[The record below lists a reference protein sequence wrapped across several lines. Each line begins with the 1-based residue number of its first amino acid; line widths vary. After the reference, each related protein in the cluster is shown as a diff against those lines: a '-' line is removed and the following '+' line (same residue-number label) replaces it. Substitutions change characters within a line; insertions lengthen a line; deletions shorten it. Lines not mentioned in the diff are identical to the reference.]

1 MVYLAGKVK
10 QFLNMDFARFDIKR
24 LLNQLSGKSQ
34 SSKEKPAA
42 LRKHMSYSKA
52 LHPII
57 LEFQALVEGNA
68 EFYMLANQMLEQ
80 VPLVIPFTKD
90 PHGRP
95 QVRDFPALLR
105 LFDAAMTTAPEYT
118 APHLM
123 MIGLLFSTVI
133 NWAIGTKAGAA
144 FLLNKEV
151 NAPLQQILKEWTNYF
166 GSEDLIYVLIQLAHG
181 LVLRHCGEQNAVQS
195 SGYTETLL

>member
-1 MVYLAGKVK
+1 VVYLAGKVK

-24 LLNQLSGKSQ
+24 HLNQLSGKSQ
-34 SSKEKPAA
+34 SSNKKPAA
-42 LRKHMSYSKA
+42 LQKHMSYSKP

-57 LEFQALVEGNA
+57 LELKALVEGNA

-80 VPLVIPFTKD
+80 VPLVLPFTKD

-95 QVRDFPALLR
+95 QVRDFYALLT
-105 LFDAAMTTAPEYT
+105 LFDAAMMTAPEYT
-118 APHLM
+118 APHL
-123 MIGLLFSTVI
+123 IIISLLFSTVV

-166 GSEDLIYVLIQLAHG
+166 GSEDLI
-181 LVLRHCGEQNAVQS
+181 
-195 SGYTETLL
+195 